1 MFSSNYDLSNKKE
14 NEKEKNINVNLYNRK
29 YNLLKLKNIY
39 QSHINQMIIKIEN
52 IQKMIKDDKIKTY
65 NNQKIINIK
74 NEIKEIKNK
83 NKELEKKNRLIEK
96 ENEKLEEFFND
107 FFDKNNKFNVDEN
120 GLKRKKNKINI
131 GVDEQ
136 LIDIFGLEENNKIL
150 AYKKNK
156 LFE

>member
-74 NEIKEIKNK
+74 NEIKEIENQ
-83 NKELEKKNRLIEK
+83 NKEEEKKNRLIEK